1 MKKSI
6 FIMFLLCLAFATNAQ
21 IQVNRIDPTNWFV
34 GMKDAS
40 LQLMVYGNDLHGT
53 QVTTR
58 DAGVRIDSVVQMPN
72 AHYLLAYLNLKDAKP
87 GTITLSFTK
96 GKKTKKVKYELKQ
109 REMSGDKR
117 MGFTNADVLYML
129 MPDRFANGDT
139 KNDQIKGMNNYV
151 CDRTKPSLRH
161 GGDLEGIR
169 KHLSLIHI

>member
-1 MKKSI
+1 MKK
-6 FIMFLLCLAFATNAQ
+6 LLFVISLLTQTFTTYAQ
-21 IQVNRIDPTNWFV
+21 IQINRIDPTNWFV

-96 GKKTKKVKYELKQ
+96 GKKTKKV
-109 REMSGDKR
+109 
-117 MGFTNADVLYML
+117 
-129 MPDRFANGDT
+129 
-139 KNDQIKGMNNYV
+139 
-151 CDRTKPSLRH
+151 
-161 GGDLEGIR
+161 
-169 KHLSLIHI
+169 